1 MNVRSIFF
9 LVLIVSAL
17 VLFAGCTGQ
26 QPVAQPSP
34 VPTTQVVATT
44 PAPTI
49 SEKPVTTT
57 VTVVQADDTRQLLVN
72 KAWKVLSYRTEPKLD
87 LNNTSV
93 QAYLA
98 DYKLRANDT
107 FTWYDNGTL
116 VYRNSNGTVYTTGTW
131 NLTKNNT
138 ALIEKYTSPGG
149 FYLAGENTIVNLS
162 KSTFV
167 IGYPVVIAGKEYFF
181 IETHGL

>member
-1 MNVRSIFF
+1 MNVRGIFC

-26 QPVAQPSP
+26 QPAVQPSP
-34 VPTTQVVATT
+34 VTTTT
-44 PAPTI
+44 GCSDDVCPHNYRKTCDNSGHRGAGCRPPPAPR
-49 SEKPVTTT
+49 E
-57 VTVVQADDTRQLLVN
+57 QAVESP
-72 KAWKVLSYRTEPKLD
+72 VLSERSRNWTC
-87 LNNTSV
+87 NNTSV

-116 VYRNSNGTVYTTGTW
+116 VYRNPNGTAYTTGTW

-138 ALIEKYTSPGG
+138 RPR
-149 FYLAGENTIVNLS
+149 
-162 KSTFV
+162 
-167 IGYPVVIAGKEYFF
+167 
-181 IETHGL
+181 

>member
-1 MNVRSIFF
+1 M
-9 LVLIVSAL
+9 
-17 VLFAGCTGQ
+17 
-26 QPVAQPSP
+26 
-34 VPTTQVVATT
+34 
-44 PAPTI
+44 
-49 SEKPVTTT
+49 
-57 VTVVQADDTRQLLVN
+57 N
-72 KAWKVLSYRTEPKLD
+72 KAWKVLSYRTEPELD

-107 FTWYDNGTL
+107 FTWYNNGTL
-116 VYRNSNGTVYTTGTW
+116 VYRNPNGNAYTTGTW

-138 ALIEKYTSPGG
+138 AFVEKYSSPGG
-149 FYLAGENTIVNLS
+149 FYLAGENTIVNIS

-181 IETHGL
+181 IETQGL